1 VGNKLG
7 ARCLGCDGLASSK
20 AYEVVDSSALQ
31 PTLVVLPEVIA
42 WITSGCLSL
51 RHRKLA
57 SKTSARDTN
66 GLVLNLASM

>member
-7 ARCLGCDGLASSK
+7 ARCLGCDGLAFSK
-20 AYEVVDSSALQ
+20 AYEVDSSALQ
-31 PTLVVLPEVIA
+31 PTLVVLPEVTA

-57 SKTSARDTN
+57 SKTSARDTD